1 MRQEVLRRSA
11 MRVVARE
18 NVRLTKD
25 RQELQ
30 TRKLIGHLDVG
41 AVVAYA
47 LAALAPHLGPL
58 RTGYK
63 VEVPL
68 RACPEFRCAIAEKGI
83 PSGPNLVRESDD
95 ERSAVLAERPQVW
108 VVVRNISEFDLARAL
123 EPVKYAPLLPVPVR
137 PPQDLASDHKR
148 RFPFQDPYQSHLRSG

>member
-11 MRVVARE
+11 IRVVARE

-41 AVVAYA
+41 AVVANA
-47 LAALAPHLGPL
+47 LAALAPHVGPL

-83 PSGPNLVRESDD
+83 PSGPDLLHQSDQQ
-95 ERSAVLAERPQVW
+95 RAAGRASA
-108 VVVRNISEFDLARAL
+108 
-123 EPVKYAPLLPVPVR
+123 
-137 PPQDLASDHKR
+137 
-148 RFPFQDPYQSHLRSG
+148 